1 VNAHIF
7 YCKPKYATKDAGTIS
22 GVNVLRLINEPTAA
36 AVAYGLDKQSTQEKN
51 FLAFDLGAATF
62 DLFLLTVEKGIFE
75 DKAAHGSATL
85 GGEDLGNKLVDSCM
99 PDFKRKPV
107 AVALA
112 GVPAAA
118 SDQKQLSDIMNLQAE
133 SAVGPI
139 YMDGST
145 WRRPWP

>member
-1 VNAHIF
+1 VDARIF
-7 YCKPKYATKDAGTIS
+7 YCQPKYGTKNAGTIS
-22 GVNVLRLINEPTAA
+22 GINVLRLINEPIAA
-36 AVAYGLDKQSTQEKN
+36 AVTYGLDKQSIQEKN

-75 DKAAHGSATL
+75 DKAAHGSATH
-85 GGEDLGNKLVDSCM
+85 GGEDLGNKLVDSSM

-118 SDQKQLSDIMNLQAE
+118 SDQEQLSDIMNLQAE
-133 SAVGPI
+133 SAGGPI
-139 YMDGST
+139 HMDRST
-145 WRRPWP
+145 WRRP